1 MRNLTIGLVMAMGM
15 ALSGSALAQGNGG
28 MHQMGDHKM
37 GDHKMQGQMP
47 KMSKGDQA
55 VMKCMMTGIS
65 KEEMQTIHHDMGKM
79 SKAEH
84 EVMMKRGRLCM
95 ADPHPGL
102 KNMKPGQVTDK
113 MVHEHMMSGLT
124 KSEQATMMGMMKKMS
139 AKDMAIC
146 KKMVENCCNYGMKH
160 AK

>member
-1 MRNLTIGLVMAMGM
+1 MRNLTIGLVMALGM
-15 ALSGSALAQGNGG
+15 ALSGSALAQGKGD
-28 MHQMGDHKM
+28 MHKMGNHKM
-37 GDHKMQGQMP
+37 GDHKMQ
-47 KMSKGDQA
+47 MSKGDQA
-55 VMKCMMTGIS
+55 VMKCMMTGIT
-65 KEEMQTIHHDMGKM
+65 KDEMQTVRHDMGNM

-84 EVMMKRGRLCM
+84 DVMMKRGRLCM
-95 ADPHPGL
+95 ADPHTAL
-102 KNMKPGQVTDK
+102 KKMKPNQVTDK
-113 MVHEHMMSGLT
+113 MVHEHMMSGLS